1 MILLNV
7 ESLKKRYKWTYLQ
20 TKKRLTAKGN
30 KLMFTKGEAGRDKL
44 GIWDQQIQ
52 AIIYKIDN

>member
-44 GIWDQQIQ
+44 GIWISR
-52 AIIYKIDN
+52 YKLLYIK